1 VQENTLS
8 NAEICPKK
16 HRSGAG
22 LSCTASASKEKRSMD
37 EKLGVL
43 FSGPGPCSLPE
54 NTYSIPAICV
64 KVVKENST
72 N

>member
-1 VQENTLS
+1 MQKSVL
-8 NAEICPKK
+8 KK

-22 LSCTASASKEKRSMD
+22 KSCTASASKEKRRMD

-54 NTYSIPAICV
+54 NIYSIPRICV
-64 KVVKENST
+64 KVVNEYSIN
-72 N
+72 